1 MDSELHGDVAV
12 GDPAP
17 DFRLPDGEGHEI
29 ALSDYRDRSN
39 VVLYFVRAFE

>member
-1 MDSELHGDVAV
+1 MDSEHHGDVAV

-17 DFRLPDGEGHEI
+17 DFRLPANDGHEV

-39 VVLYFVRAFE
+39 VVLFFVRAFE